1 MGLKEIEFYH
11 LFTGYVYRFQDA
23 NIRLLRRVTSEAG
36 RASCAWAWL
45 RLGLHHL
52 ALHEYDKAIQAFH
65 CTLTINPND
74 RLVYGYLSLCIFA
87 FSYVYSFY

>member
-1 MGLKEIEFYH
+1 MVARSWFSLCSWVLCVI
-11 LFTGYVYRFQDA
+11 LQDA

-74 RLVYGYLSLCIFA
+74 RFVQYLLLYF
-87 FSYVYSFY
+87 FL